1 MVHGRDLTRKVAVT
15 GHIDSWYA
23 ASTPPQPPRPT
34 LQGDIDTDIC
44 VIGGGIAGCSTA
56 LHLAERGY
64 RVVLLEAH
72 RVGWG
77 ASGRSGAQAIPGIA
91 CGQHKLQALVGDA
104 DARRIW
110 DVSVEGLS
118 LQRELIARHGI
129 DCDLRTGQMHVAI
142 KPRQERELREE
153 VATLHGE
160 YGYDSIRMVE
170 REELRAILASDRYIA
185 GNYDSAGGHLHPLKY
200 TQGLAAAAERA
211 GVRIFEDSRALA
223 YARVAGALEVTTATG
238 RVRCR
243 SLALCG
249 NAWLGPFAPALAR
262 KIMGVGTYIVATQP
276 LGAERA
282 AALIRNDAAVTDIN
296 WVIDYFR
303 RSADHR
309 LLFGGRVSYSGLD
322 PLGTRRATRARML
335 AVFPQLADADIEHA
349 WGGYVD
355 ITMNRAPH
363 FGRLEPDVYFL
374 QGFSGHGIAL
384 TGVAGKL
391 LAEAIAGTA
400 ERFDLFAR
408 IPHRDFPGGAALR
421 RPALVLA
428 MLWYRLRDLL

>member
-1 MVHGRDLTRKVAVT
+1 MVHGGDLSS
-15 GHIDSWYA
+15 HIDSWYA
-23 ASTPPQPPRPT
+23 ASTPTQPRRPA
-34 LQGDIDTDIC
+34 LEGDVEADVC

-64 RVVLLEAH
+64 RVALLEAH

-91 CGQHKLQALVGDA
+91 CGQHKLQSLVGAA

-110 DVSVEGLS
+110 DISVEGLR
-118 LQRELIARHGI
+118 LQRELIARHAI
-129 DCDLRTGQMHVAI
+129 DCDLREGQMHVAI

-160 YGYDSIRMVE
+160 HGYDSIRMVE
-170 REELRAILASDRYIA
+170 REELSATVASARYIA
-185 GNYDSAGGHLHPLKY
+185 GTYDSLGGHLHPLKY
-200 TQGLAAAAERA
+200 TQGLAVAAERA
-211 GVRIFEDSRALA
+211 DVRIFEDSRALS
-223 YARVAGALEVTTATG
+223 YGRHSGALEVTTAAG

-243 SLALCG
+243 SIALCG
-249 NAWLGPFAPALAR
+249 NAWLGPLAPALTR

-282 AALIRNDAAVTDIN
+282 AALIRNDAAVTDVN

-335 AVFPQLADADIEHA
+335 GVFPQLADVDIDHA

-355 ITMNRAPH
+355 ITLNRAPH
-363 FGRLEPDVYFL
+363 FGRLDSDVYFL

-384 TGVAGKL
+384 TGIAGKL
-391 LAEAIAGTA
+391 LAEAIAGTS

-408 IPHRDFPGGAALR
+408 IPHRDFPGGPALR

>member
-1 MVHGRDLTRKVAVT
+1 MIGHSAS

-23 ASTPPQPPRPT
+23 ASTPPQPPRPA
-34 LQGDIDTDIC
+34 LEGDVDTDIC

-110 DVSVEGLS
+110 DVSVEGLR

-170 REELRAILASDRYIA
+170 REELRSILASDRYIA
-185 GNYDSAGGHLHPLKY
+185 GTYDSAGGHLHPLKY

-211 GVRIFEDSRALA
+211 GVQIFEDSRALA

-249 NAWLGPFAPALAR
+249 NAWLGPFAPALSR

-282 AALIRNDAAVTDIN
+282 ASLIRNDAAVTDIN

-391 LAEAIAGTA
+391 LAEAIGGTA

>member
-1 MVHGRDLTRKVAVT
+1 MIGHSAS

-34 LQGDIDTDIC
+34 LQGDVDTDIC

-110 DVSVEGLS
+110 DVSVEGLR

-160 YGYDSIRMVE
+160 
-170 REELRAILASDRYIA
+170 
-185 GNYDSAGGHLHPLKY
+185 
-200 TQGLAAAAERA
+200 
-211 GVRIFEDSRALA
+211 
-223 YARVAGALEVTTATG
+223 
-238 RVRCR
+238 
-243 SLALCG
+243 
-249 NAWLGPFAPALAR
+249 
-262 KIMGVGTYIVATQP
+262 
-276 LGAERA
+276 
-282 AALIRNDAAVTDIN
+282 
-296 WVIDYFR
+296 
-303 RSADHR
+303 
-309 LLFGGRVSYSGLD
+309 
-322 PLGTRRATRARML
+322 
-335 AVFPQLADADIEHA
+335 
-349 WGGYVD
+349 
-355 ITMNRAPH
+355 
-363 FGRLEPDVYFL
+363 
-374 QGFSGHGIAL
+374 
-384 TGVAGKL
+384 
-391 LAEAIAGTA
+391 
-400 ERFDLFAR
+400 
-408 IPHRDFPGGAALR
+408 
-421 RPALVLA
+421 
-428 MLWYRLRDLL
+428 

>member
-1 MVHGRDLTRKVAVT
+1 MIGHSAS

-34 LQGDIDTDIC
+34 LQGDVDTDIC
-44 VIGGGIAGCSTA
+44 VIGGGISGCSTA

-110 DVSVEGLS
+110 DVSVEGLR

-160 YGYDSIRMVE
+160 YGYDSVRMVE
-170 REELRAILASDRYIA
+170 REELRSLLASDRYIA
-185 GNYDSAGGHLHPLKY
+185 GTYDSAGGHLHPLKY

-211 GVRIFEDSRALA
+211 GVRVFEDSRALA

-249 NAWLGPFAPALAR
+249 NAWLGPFAPALSR

-282 AALIRNDAAVTDIN
+282 ASLIRNDAAVTDIN

-363 FGRLEPDVYFL
+363 FGRLDPDVYFL

-391 LAEAIAGTA
+391 LAEAIGGTA

-408 IPHRDFPGGAALR
+408 IPHRDFPGGAALC

-428 MLWYRLRDLL
+428 MLWYRMRDLL

>member
-1 MVHGRDLTRKVAVT
+1 MVHGGDLN

-23 ASTPPQPPRPT
+23 ASATPQPPRAA
-34 LQGDIDTDIC
+34 LQGDIETDVCI
-44 VIGGGIAGCSTA
+44 IGGGIAGCSTA

-91 CGQHKLQALVGDA
+91 CGQPKLEALVGAA

-110 DVSVEGLS
+110 EISVEGLR
-118 LQRELIARHGI
+118 LQRELVARHGI
-129 DCDLRTGQMHVAI
+129 DCDLRAGQMHVAI
-142 KPRQERELREE
+142 KPRQARELREE

-170 REELRAILASDRYIA
+170 REELRSILASDRYIA
-185 GNYDSAGGHLHPLKY
+185 GTYDSAGGHLHPLKY

-211 GVRIFEDSRALA
+211 GVGIFEDSRALT
-223 YARVAGALEVTTATG
+223 YARVAGALEITTATG

-249 NAWLGPFAPALAR
+249 NAWLGPFAPALSR

-335 AVFPQLADADIEHA
+335 GVFPQLADVDIDHA

-384 TGVAGKL
+384 TGIAGKL
-391 LAEAIAGTA
+391 LAETIAGTS

-408 IPHRDFPGGAALR
+408 IPHRDFPGGSALR

-428 MLWYRLRDLL
+428 MLWYRMRDLL

>member
-1 MVHGRDLTRKVAVT
+1 MIGHSAS

-34 LQGDIDTDIC
+34 LQGDVDTDIC

-110 DVSVEGLS
+110 DVSVEGLR

-160 YGYDSIRMVE
+160 YGYDSVRMVE
-170 REELRAILASDRYIA
+170 REELRSILASDRYIA
-185 GNYDSAGGHLHPLKY
+185 GTYDSAGGHLHPLKY

-249 NAWLGPFAPALAR
+249 NAWLGPFAPALSR

-391 LAEAIAGTA
+391 LAEAIGGTA

-428 MLWYRLRDLL
+428 MLWYRMRDLL

>member
-1 MVHGRDLTRKVAVT
+1 MVHGGDLSS
-15 GHIDSWYA
+15 HIDSWYA
-23 ASTPPQPPRPT
+23 ASTPPQPLRRA
-34 LQGDIDTDIC
+34 LEGYVEADVC

-91 CGQHKLQALVGDA
+91 CGQHKLQSLVGAA

-110 DVSVEGLS
+110 EISVEGLR
-118 LQRELIARHGI
+118 LQRALIARHGI
-129 DCDLRTGQMHVAI
+129 DCDLREGQMHVAI

-153 VATLHGE
+153 VATLHRE
-160 YGYDSIRMVE
+160 YGHDSIRMVE
-170 REELRAILASDRYIA
+170 REELRATVASDRYIA
-185 GNYDSAGGHLHPLKY
+185 GTYDAAGGHLHPLKY
-200 TQGLAAAAERA
+200 TQGLAVAAERA
-211 GVRIFEDSRALA
+211 GVQIFEDSRALS
-223 YARVAGALEVTTATG
+223 YARNSGALEVTTPTG

-262 KIMGVGTYIVATQP
+262 KIMGVGTYIVATEP

-282 AALIRNDAAVTDIN
+282 AALIRNDSAVTDVN

-335 AVFPQLADADIEHA
+335 GVFPQLADVAIDHA

-384 TGVAGKL
+384 TGIAGKL
-391 LAEAIAGTA
+391 LAEAIAGTT

-408 IPHRDFPGGAALR
+408 IAHRDFPGGAALR

>member
-1 MVHGRDLTRKVAVT
+1 MIGHSAS

-34 LQGDIDTDIC
+34 LQGDVDTDIC

-110 DVSVEGLS
+110 DVSVEGLR

-160 YGYDSIRMVE
+160 YGYDSVRMVE
-170 REELRAILASDRYIA
+170 REELRSILASDRYIA
-185 GNYDSAGGHLHPLKY
+185 GTYDSAGGHLHPLKY

-249 NAWLGPFAPALAR
+249 NAWLGPFAPALSR

-282 AALIRNDAAVTDIN
+282 ASLIRNDAAVTDIN

-391 LAEAIAGTA
+391 LAEAIGGTA

-428 MLWYRLRDLL
+428 MLWYRMRDLL